1 MKKLFVSALAIASL
15 VACSNDE
22 LVNADREAIAFDNAF
37 VDNATRSV
45 ESTSVTT
52 NDLFN
57 IDVFGFVEGHPLFNN
72 GGGQNRTLLRRNNVS
87 APWTYDCKQ
96 YWIPGAKYDFMAV
109 RPNNTYRST
118 WTITAEGITIPEI
131 KNFNNGMSDGLSD
144 YLYAQTETIEGK
156 VSENAPVAFTFRHI
170 LSKVKFT
177 FENAY
182 NANNTTIQVHDIK
195 ILNAIETAAVALT
208 RTTTTWSNWA
218 GSLEIPFGN
227 ASTDARNAVQ
237 VMNYGDVVESFWE
250 RMLIPGAVTGGYKVQ
265 FTYDILVGGNLIK
278 SFTENITIPEATFT
292 PQVGHAYDLKAV
304 IKPGQA
310 IEFTVNKLIDW
321 DKDHDGK
328 ENTPESDTN
337 GDEQV
342 ETPIY

>member
-1 MKKLFVSALAIASL
+1 MKKTIIAILAAAAM

-22 LVNADREAIAFDNAF
+22 FVKVADKEAIAFDKAF
-37 VDNATRSV
+37 VDNATRS
-45 ESTSVTT
+45 EMSNSVTT
-52 NDLFN
+52 NDLRN
-57 IDVFGFVEGHPLFNN
+57 LDVFGFVEGHPLFNN
-72 GGGQNRTLLRRNNVS
+72 GGQNRTLLHRDS
-87 APWTYDCKQ
+87 STAPWTYEGKQ
-96 YWIPGAKYDFMAV
+96 YWIPGAMYDFMAV
-109 RPNNTYRST
+109 HPNNAYDPAT
-118 WTITAEGITIPEI
+118 WTVTADGITIPEI
-131 KNFNNGMSDGLSD
+131 KNYNDGLSD
-144 YLYAQTETIEGK
+144 YLYAQTEPIEGK
-156 VSENAPVAFTFRHI
+156 VSGNAPVAFTFRHI

-182 NANNTTIQVHDIK
+182 NANNTTIQVRDIK

-218 GSLEIPFGN
+218 GSLELTFGN
-227 ASTDARNAVQ
+227 ASTDDRNAVQ
-237 VMNYGDVVESFWE
+237 VMNYGDVVESFRE
-250 RMLIPGAVTGGYKVQ
+250 HMLIPGKVAGGYKVQ

-292 PQVGHAYDLKAV
+292 PQVGHAYDFKAV

-321 DKDHDGK
+321 DKDHDGN
-328 ENTPESDTN
+328 ENTAAGDTD

-342 ETPIY
+342 ETPIN

>member
-1 MKKLFVSALAIASL
+1 MRKTIFAILAAAAM

-45 ESTSVTT
+45 ESTSVTA

-72 GGGQNRTLLRRNNVS
+72 AGGQNRTLLRRNSVS

-96 YWIPGAKYDFMAV
+96 YWIPGAEYVFMAV

-118 WTITAEGITIPEI
+118 WTVTAEGITIPEI
-131 KNFNNGMSDGLSD
+131 KNFDNGISASLSD
-144 YLYAQTETIEGK
+144 YIYAQTEPIEGEA
-156 VSENAPVAFTFRHI
+156 SGNAPVAFTFRHI

-182 NANNTTIQVHDIK
+182 NANNTTIQVRDIK

-218 GSLEIPFGN
+218 GSLEILFGN
-227 ASTDARNAVQ
+227 ASTDAHNAVQ
-237 VMNYGDVVESFWE
+237 AMGYKDVVESFWE

-265 FTYDILVGGNLIK
+265 FTYDILVGGNEIK
-278 SFTENITIPEATFT
+278 SFTETVTIPEATFT
-292 PQVGHAYDLKAV
+292 PQPGHAYDLKAV

-310 IEFTVNKLIDW
+310 IEFTVSPMTDW

-328 ENTPESDTN
+328 ENTPDGDTD

-342 ETPIY
+342 ETPIK

>member
-1 MKKLFVSALAIASL
+1 MRKTIFAILAAAAM

-45 ESTSVTT
+45 MSTSVTT

-72 GGGQNRTLLRRNNVS
+72 GGQNRSLLHRDNVS
-87 APWTYDCKQ
+87 DPWTYQGKQ
-96 YWIPGAKYDFMAV
+96 YWIPGAEYVFMAV
-109 RPNNTYRST
+109 RPNNAYRST
-118 WTITAEGITIPEI
+118 WTVTAEGITIPTI
-131 KNFNNGMSDGLSD
+131 KNYNDGLSD

-156 VSENAPVAFTFRHI
+156 VSGNAPVAFTFRHI

-182 NANNTTIQVHDIK
+182 NANNTTIQVRDIK

-218 GSLEIPFGN
+218 GSLELTFGN
-227 ASTDARNAVQ
+227 ASTDVRNAVQ
-237 VMNYGDVVESFWE
+237 VMNYGDVVESFRE
-250 RMLIPGAVTGGYKVQ
+250 HMLIPGAVAGGYKVQ
-265 FTYDILVGGNLIK
+265 FTYDILVGGNVIK
-278 SFTENITIPEATFT
+278 SFEETITIPEATFT
-292 PQVGHAYDLKAV
+292 PEVGHAYDLKAV

-321 DKDHDGK
+321 DKDHDGL
-328 ENTPESDTN
+328 ENTPEGDTN

-342 ETPIY
+342 ETPIN

>member
-1 MKKLFVSALAIASL
+1 MRKTIFAILAAAAM

-45 ESTSVTT
+45 KSYSVTT
-52 NDLFN
+52 NDLRN
-57 IDVFGFVEGHPLFNN
+57 LDVFGFVEKHPLFNN
-72 GGGQNRTLLRRNNVS
+72 GGQNRTLLHRNS
-87 APWTYDCKQ
+87 STAPWTYEGKQ
-96 YWIPGAKYDFMAV
+96 YWIPGAMYDFIAV
-109 RPNNTYRST
+109 HPNNAYDPAT
-118 WTITAEGITIPEI
+118 WTITADGITIRD
-131 KNFNNGMSDGLSD
+131 FNNYSDGLSD
-144 YLYAQTETIEGK
+144 YIYAQTETIEGK

-177 FENAY
+177 FENAN
-182 NANNTTIQVHDIK
+182 NANNTTIQVRNIR
-195 ILNAIETAAVALT
+195 ILNAIETANVALT
-208 RTTTTWSNWA
+208 RTDTTWSDWD
-218 GSLEIPFGN
+218 GSLELAFGN
-227 ASTDARNAVQ
+227 ASTHVMNAVQ

-250 RMLIPGAVTGGYKVQ
+250 RMLIPGAVAGGYQVH
-265 FTYDILVGGNLIK
+265 FEYDVLVGGKLIK
-278 SFTENITIPEATFT
+278 SFEENITIPEATFT
-292 PQVGHAYDLKAV
+292 PEVGHAYDLKAV

-328 ENTPESDTN
+328 ENTPDGDTD

-342 ETPIY
+342 ETPIK